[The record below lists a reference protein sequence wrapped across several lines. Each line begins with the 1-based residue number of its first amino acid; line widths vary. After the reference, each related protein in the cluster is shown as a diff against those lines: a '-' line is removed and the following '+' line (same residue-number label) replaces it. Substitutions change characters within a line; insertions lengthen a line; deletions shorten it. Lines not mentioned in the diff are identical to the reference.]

1 MYIHMTTKIQKWGN
15 SLAVR
20 LPKELASGL
29 SFRDGGEVRISQ
41 EGDAL
46 IIRRGKNSKLTL
58 SELLK
63 KVDARNTHLETDFGK
78 TVGKELW

>member
-1 MYIHMTTKIQKWGN
+1 MYIRMTTKIQKWGN

-29 SFRDGGEVRISQ
+29 SLREGGEVRISQ

-46 IIRRGKNSKLTL
+46 IIRRGKKSKLTL

-63 KVDARNTHLETDFGK
+63 KVDTKNIHSETDFGK
-78 TVGKELW
+78 AVGKELW